1 LNKKG
6 GDYLQ
11 PNINYELYK
20 MIADKIIEPGLNKM
34 EAKNQLAS
42 ILDEYRITRQNS
54 DPIYYDLRHNIK
66 LFLKDK
72 NRQGLSP
79 ITIDNYQLHLK
90 IFTSRIENKPINE
103 ITKEDIV
110 EYLDDRESDPG
121 VNAKST
127 IETIR
132 SVLRSFFE
140 WLCEEQIIEE
150 NPMLRIKPYKVGKT
164 IAKALTV
171 EELEL
176 FRESC
181 ATPREKAMVETM
193 YSTGCRLSEISALN
207 RDDIGQPD
215 RSIKVLGKGN
225 KERMVFYSARAA
237 IYLKK
242 YLDSRKDNCEAL
254 FVTERQPSRRL
265 SNRGIQREI
274 AVIGKRAGIERR
286 THPHILR
293 HTFATLMLNNGC
305 PMSVLQD
312 LLGHDDI
319 QTTGIYAK
327 QTLDHKHQSYDQ
339 FFHQ

>member
-1 LNKKG
+1 MH
-6 GDYLQ
+6 
-11 PNINYELYK
+11 PNLNYELY
-20 MIADKIIEPGLNKM
+20 AKIVDGVIEKGMNKM

-42 ILDEYRITRQNS
+42 ILDEYRVIRQNS
-54 DPIYYDLRHNIK
+54 DPEYYDLRKNIK

-72 NRQGLSP
+72 KRQGLSP
-79 ITIDNYQLHLK
+79 ITIDNYRLHLK
-90 IFTSRIENKPINE
+90 IFTDRTEEKPVNE
-103 ITKEDIV
+103 ITKQDIIN
-110 EYLDDRESDPG
+110 YLDDRESDPT

-150 NPMLRIKPYKVGKT
+150 NPMLRIKPYKVGKAM
-164 IAKALTV
+164 AKALAV
-171 EELEL
+171 EELEM

-181 ATPREKAMVETM
+181 ITLREKALTETM

-207 RDDIGQPD
+207 REDIGQPN
-215 RSIKVLGKGN
+215 RAIKVIGKGN

-242 YLDSRKDNCEAL
+242 YLESRKDDCEAL
-254 FVTERQPSRRL
+254 FITERRPYRRL

-274 AVIGKRAGIERR
+274 AAIGERAGIEKR

-305 PMSVLQD
+305 PMSVLQE

-327 QTLDHKHQSYDQ
+327 QTFEHKQQSYTQ
-339 FFHQ
+339 YFYQ